1 MLRTRESG
9 AMQPTFSKLSTEF
22 RLKPGERITASSSL
36 GAVCDRML
44 EELAQCHYCSDP
56 VYRVLTI
63 ITSQGLERR
72 ASLCEQHFV
81 KAASGY
87 PELNV
92 LSA

>member
-1 MLRTRESG
+1 
-9 AMQPTFSKLSTEF
+9 
-22 RLKPGERITASSSL
+22 
-36 GAVCDRML
+36 ML